1 MEKGVYWAV
10 FETIGSVEAYL
21 TYCKADEIFS
31 DSSTKLDTIENKDID
46 GD

>member
-10 FETIGSVEAYL
+10 FETIGSIEAYL

-31 DSSTKLDTIENKDID
+31 DSSADSNVVEEKDVD